1 MLSEGKKTEKK
12 SLSRQVMDQ
21 IELLIKENQLKPGDA
36 LPTEQQLS
44 ESLQVSKSSVREA
57 IKMLEAL
64 GAVEIR
70 RGLCTVI
77 SQTPEQGYLNLLLS
91 HLYLHSESTDDL
103 REFRKMIETAYTT
116 YASKMAVES
125 DLEDLRQA
133 LDVCR
138 DHVEQHTLSAEDDIR
153 FHNAILYATH
163 NPFMI
168 SLGEAINA
176 LFSESIS
183 ESIKKYPE
191 IALQDHEK
199 IYQGL
204 VTRQEDVLEA
214 AIAESADRWSSSML
228 PGSTT

>member
-1 MLSEGKKTEKK
+1 MLNKGKKTEKK
-12 SLSRQVMDQ
+12 SLSRQVMEQ
-21 IELLIKENQLKPGDA
+21 IELLIKEKQLKPGDA

-44 ESLQVSKSSVREA
+44 DSLLVSKSSVREA

-64 GAVEIR
+64 GAVEIH

-77 SQTPEQGYLNLLLS
+77 SQTPEQGYLNILLS
-91 HLYLHSESTDDL
+91 HLYLHSENTDDL

-116 YASKMAVES
+116 HAAKTATES
-125 DLEDLRQA
+125 DLLEVQQA
-133 LDVCR
+133 LDICR
-138 DHVEQHTLSAEDDIR
+138 AHVETSTLSAEDDIH
-153 FHNAILYATH
+153 FHNTILYATH

-183 ESIKKYPE
+183 ESIKKFPH

-204 VTRQEDVLEA
+204 VSKQEDLLEN

-228 PGSTT
+228 PGDTT